1 MKIFNITNNT
11 APAALRELT
20 RHQMVNQS
28 FSIGG
33 QMVTP
38 GNVITLDDVKRG
50 VVSKQIAHLVKFG
63 AISIDKLPKG
73 YTPAAATGST
83 GPSAPTGATGPT
95 GPSEPAA
102 GATGATA
109 AAAPTEAAAPTGAT
123 AAASPSV
130 PAPAAAE
137 APAPAAA
144 ATVPPPSK
152 GAKKA

>member
-33 QMVTP
+33 QMVAP
-38 GNVITLDDVKRG
+38 GAVITLDDVKRG

-102 GATGATA
+102 GATA